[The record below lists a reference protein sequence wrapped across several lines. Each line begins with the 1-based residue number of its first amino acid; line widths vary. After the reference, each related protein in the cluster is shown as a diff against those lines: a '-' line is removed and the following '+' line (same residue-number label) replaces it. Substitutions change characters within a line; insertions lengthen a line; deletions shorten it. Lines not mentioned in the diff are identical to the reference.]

1 MSAAEQIFVEVV
13 YAEPTRQWL
22 LKVTLPRGASVA
34 DALDA
39 SGIRDQV
46 KGLQIDPQRVG
57 IHGRKVS
64 LEQPLEEGDRVE
76 IYRPL
81 LVDPKEIRRARAKQQ
96 ALPNRPVSLRKP

>member
-1 MSAAEQIFVEVV
+1 MSAEESIFVEVV
-13 YAEPTRQWL
+13 YAEPARQWL
-22 LKVTLPRGASVA
+22 LKVVLPRGASVA

-46 KGLQIDPQRVG
+46 KGLEIDPQRIG

-64 LEQPLEEGDRVE
+64 LEQPLEAGDRVE

-96 ALPNRPVSLRKP
+96 ALPNRPASPRKP